1 MGDGPR
7 ELEEVTVGWS
17 SPSENHAGGELHTPA
32 LRDLV
37 LESLL
42 AHPEAPV
49 QVLVEAS
56 QCGGISERTTGK
68 IGDASPFTS
77 S

>member
-37 LESLL
+37 LESLP

-56 QCGGISERTTGK
+56 AVAFQRGLLAK
-68 IGDASPFTS
+68 
-77 S
+77 

>member
-1 MGDGPR
+1 MGIVLSILSGDGDGPR

-37 LESLL
+37 LERLP

-56 QCGGISERTTGK
+56 AVAFQRGLLAK
-68 IGDASPFTS
+68 
-77 S
+77 